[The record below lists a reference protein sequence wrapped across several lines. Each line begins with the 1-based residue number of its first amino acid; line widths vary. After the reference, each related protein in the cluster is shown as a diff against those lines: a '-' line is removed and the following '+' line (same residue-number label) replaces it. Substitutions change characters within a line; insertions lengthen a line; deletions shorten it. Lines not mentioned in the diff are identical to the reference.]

1 MRVAGEENG
10 SGGTSAEAVEG
21 RTTGAVTLAD
31 AIQQGILKEEAAGKD
46 GQARGLGQH
55 KNVAIF
61 EQGRELRRRF
71 GLFPRKTMIDKE
83 VARDEERVGKGRP
96 PIKQDLTA
104 PDLLPPYGLGRMAV
118 ASGIEIQDGGAGV
131 GSRDSV
137 RVAMAAVLHSQ

>member
-71 GLFPRKTMIDKE
+71 GLFPRKTMIDEE
-83 VARDEERVGKGRP
+83 VASDEARVGKGRP
-96 PIKQDLTA
+96 PVKQDLTA
-104 PDLLPPYGLGRMAV
+104 FDPLPPLILGRVGV
-118 ASGIEIQDGGAGV
+118 ANGIKAQDGKAFVRWGDAV
-131 GSRDSV
+131 GIVVALV
-137 RVAMAAVLHSQ
+137 RH